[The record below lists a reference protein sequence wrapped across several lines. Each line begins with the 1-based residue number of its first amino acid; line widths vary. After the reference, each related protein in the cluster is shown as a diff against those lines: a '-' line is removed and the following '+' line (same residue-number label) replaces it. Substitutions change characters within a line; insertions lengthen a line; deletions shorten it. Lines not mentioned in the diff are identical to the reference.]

1 MEGTG
6 MIIGAILRDKGSDVF
21 TVGPGED
28 VTAIAQALAQHRIGA
43 ALVRDLDGSILGIV
57 SERDIVRAV
66 AREGA
71 AALSRTARE
80 LMTADLITVRGETLV
95 AEALGAMTT
104 HRCRH
109 LPVMEEGRLTGM
121 VSIGDLV
128 KARIAEAEQEAEN
141 LRAFVTAA

>member
-1 MEGTG
+1 MT
-6 MIIGAILRDKGSDVF
+6 IASILRDKGSDVF
-21 TVGPGED
+21 SVGPGED
-28 VTAIAQALAQHRIGA
+28 AVSIAQSLAQHRIGA
-43 ALVRDLDGSILGIV
+43 ALVRDGQGNILGIV

-80 LMTADLITVRGETLV
+80 LMPADLITVRGETRI
-95 AEALGAMTT
+95 AEALGVMTT

-109 LPVMEEGRLTGM
+109 LPVIEDDGSLAGM

-128 KARIAEAEQEAEN
+128 KARIDEALHEAEE
-141 LRAFVTAA
+141 LRHYVESAG